1 MRAFLK
7 MVDAP
12 VLLSLEEIYSAEFGA
27 KVRNTFLEFP
37 ETPEDSESEDQGKSA
52 QLKLGPKRS
61 FSAPAL
67 VAKPAPAEAEIRDR
81 SATWGLP
88 GDRVLMPNELSASD
102 LAVQLGSSQSRRRSL
117 PHL

>member
-1 MRAFLK
+1 MLQCCYRSRRSILQ
-7 MVDAP
+7 
-12 VLLSLEEIYSAEFGA
+12 SL
-27 KVRNTFLEFP
+27 VRKCETPSWNFQ

-88 GDRVLMPNELSASD
+88 GDRVLMPNETI
-102 LAVQLGSSQSRRRSL
+102 GI
-117 PHL
+117 

>member
-1 MRAFLK
+1 

-37 ETPEDSESEDQGKSA
+37 ETPEDSESEDQGNSA

-67 VAKPAPAEAEIRDR
+67 AEIRDR